1 MSITRISVDSAGN
14 QGNNS
19 SFSPSFLDK
28 NRLGRFLV
36 FTSDATNLVP
46 GDTNNR
52 SDIFLRD
59 WLGKNTTRISVSES
73 DPQTTNRFSGFFAP
87 DERLA
92 VFASDA
98 ANLVPGD
105 NNNSSDIFLRD
116 WPTNT
121 TTLVSVSGT
130 GDRATG
136 NSFSPSI
143 SADGRLVVF
152 TSDANN
158 LVTGDTNNSSDI
170 FLRDLSNNTTT
181 LVSVSG
187 SGDRA
192 TAKSFSPSISA
203 DGRFVVF
210 ASDANNLVPG
220 DTNNS
225 SDIFLRDLS
234 TNTTTVISVS
244 GSGDRA
250 TGKSFSPSISADGR
264 FVVFA
269 SDANNLVPG
278 DTNNSSDIFL
288 RDLSTNTTTVV
299 SVSGS
304 GDRGN
309 KNSSSPTISADGDF
323 VVFVSDANNLVPG
336 DNNNSRDVFLR
347 GLSGNITSLLS
358 VSATGNLG
366 NKDSSSP
373 TISNDGGFA
382 VFQSDATNLVP
393 GDTNNSSD
401 IFLVD
406 LIPTRTGEKLQG
418 TPGNDNLTG
427 TTRWD
432 IISGGDGDDTITGKQ
447 GNDYFQGNNGN
458 DILNGGKGNDTL
470 DGGRGN
476 DILTGGAGKD
486 RFWIGSPFGIET
498 ETISDF
504 TKGEDSIFLQGPFR
518 FQELSISP
526 ENNGTLIKEASSG
539 QVVAFLIGVAP
550 NLLGR
555 EDFQEAVAIPLA
567 GGNEIVQIP
576 AISTR

>member
-28 NRLGRFLV
+28 KGFGRYLV

-59 WLGKNTTRISVSES
+59 WPSKITTRISLSES
-73 DPQTTNRFSGFFAP
+73 DPQTSNPFSSFFAP

-152 TSDANN
+152 ASDANN

-187 SGDRA
+187 AGDRA

-234 TNTTTVISVS
+234 TNTTTIVSVS

-250 TGKSFSPSISADGR
+250 TGNSFSPSISADGR
-264 FVVFA
+264 LVVFT
-269 SDANNLVPG
+269 SDANNLVTG

-288 RDLSTNTTTVV
+288 RDLSTNTTNLV
-299 SVSGS
+299 SVSATGS
-304 GDRGN
+304 QGN
-309 KNSSSPTISADGDF
+309 KNSSSPTISADGEF
-323 VVFVSDANNLVPG
+323 VAFQSDATNLVSG
-336 DNNNSRDVFLR
+336 DTNNSRDVFLR
-347 GLSGNITSLLS
+347 GLSTNITSLLS
-358 VSATGNLG
+358 VSGAGNLG

-373 TISNDGGFA
+373 TISGDGGVVA
-382 VFQSDATNLVP
+382 FQSDATNLVQ

-401 IFLVD
+401 IFLAD
-406 LIPTRTGEKLQG
+406 LSLTRTGERLQG

-427 TTRWD
+427 TIRWD
-432 IISGGDGDDTITGKQ
+432 DLRGFDGDDTLTGKQ
-447 GNDYFQGNNGN
+447 GIDYLNGGNGN
-458 DILNGGKGNDTL
+458 DILNGGKGHDNLEGGAGNDTL
-470 DGGRGN
+470 
-476 DILTGGAGKD
+476 TGGTGSDSFA
-486 RFWIGSPFGIET
+486 IGSGFGID
-498 ETISDF
+498 TISDF
-504 TKGEDSIFLQGPFR
+504 IKGEDFIVLQGPFS

-526 ENNGTLIKEASSG
+526 ENNGTLIKAARSG
-539 QVVAFLIGVAP
+539 EVLAFLTGVAP
-550 NLLGR
+550 NLLSP
-555 EDFQEAVAIPLA
+555 EDFLVPMTLA
-567 GGNEIVQIP
+567 
-576 AISTR
+576 SF